1 MHDKS
6 IHQLRAIAEG
16 YNIPDI
22 FSKQR
27 HELEQA
33 ISLAQVAQLPEQ
45 KFTPPPRREYDTR
58 IMSRRPANSF
68 TKEDALDVLE
78 PYFSY
83 GLKIEFPD
91 PDRWHM
97 RVKGKEDT
105 GTMRMPL
112 RVLLDCADR
121 LLK

>member
-1 MHDKS
+1 VHDKS

-16 YNIPDI
+16 YGIPNI
-22 FSKQR
+22 FSKQK
-27 HELEQA
+27 HELVQA
-33 ISLAQVAQLPEQ
+33 IELCQKAQLPDQ
-45 KFTPPPRREYDTR
+45 KITPPPRREYDTR

-68 TKEDALDVLE
+68 SKEDALDVLE
-78 PYFSY
+78 PYFVY

-97 RVKGKEDT
+97 TLKGKEDT